1 MAPESV
7 KVPVPTFVKLPVL
20 LITPL
25 KVVSVVVPAVRLP
38 VKVMLPAPAIESTVS
53 SAPTIYVAPASTVTA
68 VLLDKVPVTFK
79 VPAETVVVPL

>member
-1 MAPESV
+1 MAPERV

-25 KVVSVVVPAVRLP
+25 KVVSGVLPAVRLR
-38 VKVMLPAPAIESTVS
+38 VKVMLPAPASEAIVS
-53 SAPTIYVAPASTVTA
+53 SAPTTYVAPLLTVTA

-79 VPAETVVVPL
+79 VPAETVVVPV